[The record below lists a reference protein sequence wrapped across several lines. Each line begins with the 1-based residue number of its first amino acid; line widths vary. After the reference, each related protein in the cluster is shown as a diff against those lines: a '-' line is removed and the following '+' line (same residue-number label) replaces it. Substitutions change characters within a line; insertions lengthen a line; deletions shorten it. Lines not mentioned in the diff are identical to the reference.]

1 MGRKIRGRRSKWWHV
16 SSIGAAHFSRDAKA
30 KGTGHFKRRNDGNN
44 RGSSNGSAATSSSS
58 RGGLANAN
66 RARAQEGACRFC
78 KKTGHWWRDC
88 PVKPANWRPSSSD
101 DNRRAHV
108 ATCDNNNREFIFVAS
123 GTTVGGVDA
132 WVLDTGATQHMTA
145 CATLLNNVTMVASVK
160 RVMFGN
166 RDTMDVTG
174 QGDLRLMVDS
184 GPLTIKNV
192 LVVPGLGANLLSVS
206 QFTRKGMRVNIEG
219 TMMALS
225 TADGVHI
232 GTARQ
237 AGGLFVLDALPRVA
251 SAQAA
256 TLTTTLSKWH
266 NRLGHLHL
274 AAIQAMA
281 TKGVV
286 DGLEFVRSSG
296 DDEKCAGCLEGKMA
310 RKHFPPSTKP
320 NASEPLKLVHTDL
333 CKPIT
338 PVSKGGVR
346 YVLTLLDD
354 ATRVCW
360 IRLLKNQ
367 DATSTVIKQ
376 WVADVE
382 KESGFKVK
390 RFRSDGGGEY
400 TARELGDWLKGRGTT
415 HEFSTPYTPQQN
427 GPAKRLNRTLMESE
441 QSLLSHAHAE
451 KHWWGEVV
459 TLATWIRNRCVTKAL
474 PNKTPLKAWSG
485 TKPDVTDL
493 RTFGCTCYYHV
504 PDVTRTKLEAKA
516 RVAMYLGPSA
526 DHKAWR
532 VWDLEHGKLVVSH
545 DVVFY
550 EDTFPSKS
558 MTVPSVIIVPP
569 PLDVADEAPTV
580 SPPSTNEGE
589 NGSGAVGVSG
599 DEGNAKESDPSS
611 PPPSI
616 TPTLAS
622 TRTRRNPHPN
632 SKYDGYSLVA
642 GDDERGGD
650 AMCLEAYTDTPSTYQ
665 GAMSSAEATEWERAL
680 QEEYDSLMAN
690 DVYELVPM
698 PPGAYLVGSR
708 WVFKKKLGPNG
719 EVERY
724 KARLVAQ
731 GYTQKEGVH
740 YNETFA
746 PVAKS
751 ATLRTLL
758 ALAEPLDLEVEQLD
772 VKKAFLYGRLKEEVY
787 MKQPPGF
794 DDDSDRVCKLK
805 RTIYGLKQSP
815 RAWYMRI
822 DEHLLSLGF
831 VRSECDH
838 ALYVLNKDEK
848 KLVLL
853 LYIDDL
859 LLVLD
864 SKTLAA
870 DVKTKLDA
878 EFSMRDRGNKTL
890 ALHQHK
896 YLESVVDLFD
906 MIESKLTPTPMEAG
920 FHPLTVSD
928 ENLMDPD
935 SANAFHSVVGS
946 CMYVAVSTRPDLS
959 FPVGVFG
966 RVVSNPM
973 VEHVRSSRRLLR
985 YIKGTTRMGLQYE
998 KGLLK

>member
-1 MGRKIRGRRSKWWHV
+1 
-16 SSIGAAHFSRDAKA
+16 
-30 KGTGHFKRRNDGNN
+30 
-44 RGSSNGSAATSSSS
+44 
-58 RGGLANAN
+58 
-66 RARAQEGACRFC
+66 
-78 KKTGHWWRDC
+78 
-88 PVKPANWRPSSSD
+88 
-101 DNRRAHV
+101 
-108 ATCDNNNREFIFVAS
+108 
-123 GTTVGGVDA
+123 
-132 WVLDTGATQHMTA
+132 
-145 CATLLNNVTMVASVK
+145 
-160 RVMFGN
+160 
-166 RDTMDVTG
+166 
-174 QGDLRLMVDS
+174 
-184 GPLTIKNV
+184 
-192 LVVPGLGANLLSVS
+192 
-206 QFTRKGMRVNIEG
+206 
-219 TMMALS
+219 MMALS
-225 TADGVHI
+225 TAHGVPI

-237 AGGLFVLDALPRVA
+237 AGGLFVLDALPSVA

-256 TLTTTLSKWH
+256 TSTTTLSTWH

-281 TKGVV
+281 TKGIV

-296 DDEKCAGCLEGKMA
+296 DDEKCVGCLEGKMA

-333 CKPIT
+333 CGPIT
-338 PVSKGGVR
+338 PVSKGGAR

-354 ATRVCW
+354 TTRMCW
-360 IRLLKNQ
+360 IRLL

-400 TARELGDWLKGRGTT
+400 TSQELGDWLKGHGIT

-427 GPAKRLNRTLMESE
+427 GAAERLNHTLMESAR
-441 QSLLSHAHAE
+441 SLLSHAHAE
-451 KHWWGEVV
+451 KHWWGEAV
-459 TLATWIRNRCVTKAL
+459 TLATWIHNRCVTKAL
-474 PNKTPLKAWSG
+474 PNKTPLEGWSG

-493 RTFGCTCYYHV
+493 RTFGYTCYYH
-504 PDVTRTKLEAKA
+504 
-516 RVAMYLGPSA
+516 
-526 DHKAWR
+526 
-532 VWDLEHGKLVVSH
+532 HGKLVVSR

-558 MTVPSVIIVPP
+558 MTVPSVIIIPP
-569 PLDVADEAPTV
+569 PLDVADEADDAPTS

-611 PPPSI
+611 PPPTI

-622 TRTRRNPHPN
+622 TCTRRNPHPN

-642 GDDERGGD
+642 GNDEGGGD
-650 AMCLEAYTDTPSTYQ
+650 AMCFEAYTDTPSTYQ
-665 GAMSSAEATEWERAL
+665 GAMSSAEAAEWELAL

-719 EVERY
+719 EVDRY

-731 GYTQKEGVH
+731 GYTQNEGLH
-740 YNETFA
+740 YNDTFA
-746 PVAKS
+746 SVAKS

-758 ALAEPLDLEVEQLD
+758 ALAGALDLEVEQLD
-772 VKKAFLYGRLKEEVY
+772 VKTAFLYGRLKEEVY

-805 RTIYGLKQSP
+805 RTIYSLKQSP
-815 RAWYMRI
+815 RAWYTRI

-838 ALYVLNKDEK
+838 ALYMLNKDEK

-853 LYIDDL
+853 LYVDDL
-859 LLVLD
+859 LLVPD
-864 SKTLAA
+864 SKTLVA
-870 DVKTKLDA
+870 DVKTKLAA
-878 EFSMRDRGNKTL
+878 EFSMRDLGAVFHYLGMHIDHDRGNKTL

-896 YLESVVDLFD
+896 YLESVVDRFG
-906 MIESKLTPTPMEAG
+906 MIESKPTPTPMEAG
-920 FHPLTVSD
+920 FHPLAVSD
-928 ENLMDPD
+928 ENPMDPE
-935 SANAFHSVVGS
+935 SAKAFHSVVGS
-946 CMYVAVSTRPDLS
+946 CMYAAVSTRPDLS
-959 FPVGVFG
+959 FPVAVLG

-973 VEHVRSSRRLLR
+973 DEHMRASRCLLR
-985 YIKGTTRMGLQYE
+985 YIKGTT
-998 KGLLK
+998 